1 MMPDVVESN
10 EDDPAKAMDRLANKM
25 TKEMLW
31 MYILRLLQER
41 PHYGYEIKQLIQDRF
56 GFEPATVSGYAI
68 IYRLIKDGLI
78 EEQRT
83 SDSPRKY
90 YAITNKGSSAMS
102 EAKQFLTKTVD
113 LVFDKTE

>member
-1 MMPDVVESN
+1 MMSNIDESN
-10 EDDPAKAMDRLANKM
+10 EDNRPKAMNRLANKL

-56 GFEPATVSGYAI
+56 GFSPATVSGYAI

-78 EEQRT
+78 EAQRT
-83 SDSPRKY
+83 GDSPRKY
-90 YAITNKGSSAMS
+90 YSITDKGSMAMS
-102 EAKQFLTKTVD
+102 EAKQFLTKTVE
-113 LVFDKTE
+113 LVFDVTE

>member
-1 MMPDVVESN
+1 MMPEVDESL
-10 EDDPAKAMDRLANKM
+10 EDNRPKAMNRLVNKL

-56 GFEPATVSGYAI
+56 GFAPATVSGYAI

-78 EEQRT
+78 EVQRT
-83 SDSPRKY
+83 GDSPRKY
-90 YAITNKGSSAMS
+90 YVITEKGSVAMS
-102 EAKQFLTKTVD
+102 EAKQFITKTVD
-113 LVFDKTE
+113 LVFDKT

>member
-1 MMPDVVESN
+1 MMPEVDESL
-10 EDDPAKAMDRLANKM
+10 EDNRPKAMNRLVNKL

-56 GFEPATVSGYAI
+56 GFSPATVSGYAI

-78 EEQRT
+78 EELT
-83 SDSPRKY
+83 GDSPRKY
-90 YAITNKGSSAMS
+90 YAITEKGSVAMS
-102 EAKQFLTKTVD
+102 EAKQFITKTVD
-113 LVFDKTE
+113 LVFDKT

>member
-1 MMPDVVESN
+1 MMPEVDESN
-10 EDDPAKAMDRLANKM
+10 EDNRPKAMNRLVNKL

-56 GFEPATVSGYAI
+56 GFSPATVSGYAI

-78 EEQRT
+78 EVQRT

-90 YAITNKGSSAMS
+90 YAITDKGSDAMS
-102 EAKQFLTKTVD
+102 EAKLFLTKTVD
-113 LVFDKTE
+113 IVFDKT

>member
-1 MMPDVVESN
+1 MPDVDQSG
-10 EDDPAKAMDRLANKM
+10 EDNQPKAMNRLVNKL

-56 GFEPATVSGYAI
+56 GFSPATVSGYAI

-90 YAITNKGSSAMS
+90 YAITSKGANAMS
-102 EAKQFLTKTVD
+102 EAKQFLTRTVNI
-113 LVFDKTE
+113 VFDKTG

>member
-1 MMPDVVESN
+1 MSEVDQSN
-10 EDDPAKAMDRLANKM
+10 EDNQPKAMNRLVNKL

-56 GFEPATVSGYAI
+56 GFSPATVSGYAI
-68 IYRLIKDGLI
+68 LYRLIKDGLI
-78 EEQRT
+78 IEQRT

-90 YAITNKGSSAMS
+90 YAITSKGDNAMS
-102 EAKQFLTKTVD
+102 EAKQFLTKTVG
-113 LVFDKTE
+113 LVFDKTG

>member
-1 MMPDVVESN
+1 MMSDSDISKQDEQP
-10 EDDPAKAMDRLANKM
+10 KAMNRLVNKL

-41 PHYGYEIKQLIQDRF
+41 PHYGYEIKQLIQERF
-56 GFEPATVSGYAI
+56 GFAPATVSGYAI

-90 YAITNKGSSAMS
+90 YAITEKGSSAMS
-102 EAKQFLTKTVD
+102 EAKQFLTRTIN
-113 LVFDKTE
+113 LVFDKTG